1 MSNVHMC
8 DVILFRENQ
17 SIVKRLALDRS
28 SNKSNKSMCRQV
40 QTPAFQVTS
49 SASTTSSVSP
59 SAVATG
65 RVGKSGRNAFF

>member
-28 SNKSNKSMCRQV
+28 SNKSNMWKRQV